1 MKIILNVYM
10 KLRKIIQ
17 ILLLQKPVKIILKV
31 YMKLRKIIQILL
43 LQKPVNSKATFQ
55 WA

>member
-1 MKIILNVYM
+1 MKIILN
-10 KLRKIIQ
+10 
-17 ILLLQKPVKIILKV
+17 V